1 MNDAHEDV
9 VKLPEECG
17 VDFFLKAVA
26 EAGRIRLDVVIDEFQ
41 GLLPCWF
48 LIQCVSSLE
57 VLETEVDVVCCASL
71 AVAFLV
77 MLGECFCAGKN
88 LTGALGADMDVDCL
102 AGLHVCQVDVVGM
115 SFFDVGD

>member
-57 VLETEVDVVCCASL
+57 VLETEVDVVCCACL
-71 AVAFLV
+71 AVVFLV
-77 MLGECFCAGKN
+77 MLVKGLYTGKD
-88 LTGALGADMDVDCL
+88 LT
-102 AGLHVCQVDVVGM
+102 
-115 SFFDVGD
+115 